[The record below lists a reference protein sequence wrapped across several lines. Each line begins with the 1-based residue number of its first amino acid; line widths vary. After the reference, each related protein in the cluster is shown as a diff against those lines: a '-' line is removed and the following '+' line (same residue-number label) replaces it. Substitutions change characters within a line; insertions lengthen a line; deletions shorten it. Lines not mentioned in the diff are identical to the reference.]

1 MAGRGEERFRGSL
14 IRSARS
20 VGSRNFAI
28 VRLSHIDFTDA
39 THRAGQRRAVPIV
52 VRDRF
57 ADVVVKLLRTSGRLA
72 VISLMAMGCAHPAP
86 PAAPSTPP
94 APPPSK
100 IQLAVIP
107 ADSDAFPRAARAVSA
122 SLATA
127 RVSGVD
133 DTMLSKVSL
142 EVVQLSIE
150 CVDPTAACYEA
161 IGRSMAANRLLF
173 ARIDGGATRR
183 ELKVTVTLFDVDAK
197 AAVHTAQRAFATE
210 DDATAGV
217 AALVAEVTR

>member
-1 MAGRGEERFRGSL
+1 M
-14 IRSARS
+14 
-20 VGSRNFAI
+20 V
-28 VRLSHIDFTDA
+28 
-39 THRAGQRRAVPIV
+39 
-52 VRDRF
+52 
-57 ADVVVKLLRTSGRLA
+57 
-72 VISLMAMGCAHPAP
+72 AMGCAHPPPPSPP
-86 PAAPSTPP
+86 PAPP

-127 RVSGVD
+127 RVPGVD
-133 DTMLSKVSL
+133 ATTLSKVSL

-150 CVDPTAACYEA
+150 CVEPTAACYEA

-183 ELKVTVTLFDVDAK
+183 GLKITVTLFDVDAR
-197 AAVHTAQRAFATE
+197 AAVRSAQRAFATE
-210 DDATAGV
+210 DDATTGV